1 MNTAAIEH
9 LPRVEA
15 GLRYLEPTSEKP
27 RSLEFDPPPGVL
39 RTTAVYREHTV
50 AIRNVRPVASTLSLE
65 HEGFQL
71 LTAPTSVRDFNDE
84 EAIRTRHYAEA
95 MELLEE
101 LTGASRVVVFDHTIR
116 RRIPGAADR
125 AAGIPRQPVPRVHN
139 DYTVKS
145 GPQRVRELLGD
156 EADTLLQKRFS
167 VINVWRP
174 IRGPVQD
181 SPLAV
186 SDARSVADQ
195 DLVATDLIYPD
206 RTGEIYY
213 VKFNPEHKWF
223 YAPAMRDDEVIL
235 IKCYDSADDGRARFV
250 PHSAF
255 VDPTS
260 PAGAPPR
267 ESIELRTL
275 VFYG

>member
-1 MNTAAIEH
+1 MNIEALEA
-9 LPRVEA
+9 LPRLAA
-15 GLRYLEPTSEKP
+15 GLRYLEPTTGKP
-27 RSLEFDPPPGVL
+27 RSLEYDPPAGVP

-50 AIRNVRPVASTLSLE
+50 EIRNVRPVASMLSLE
-65 HEGFQL
+65 REGFRL
-71 LTAPTSVRDFNDE
+71 LTAPTTVRNFDDE
-84 EAIRTRHYAEA
+84 QAIRTRYYAETIL
-95 MELLEE
+95 LLEQ

-116 RRIPGAADR
+116 RHVPGATDR
-125 AAGIPRQPVPRVHN
+125 STGIPRQPVPRVHN

-145 GPQRVRELLGD
+145 GPQRVRDLLGD
-156 EADTLLQKRFS
+156 EADSLLQKRFS

-174 IRGPVQD
+174 IRGPIQD

-186 SDARSVADQ
+186 SDARSIHDN

-213 VKFNPEHKWF
+213 VKFNPRHRWF
-223 YAPAMRDDEVIL
+223 YAPAMRDDEIIL
-235 IKCYDSADDGRARFV
+235 IKCYDSAEDGRARFV

-255 VDPTS
+255 VDPTT
-260 PAGAPPR
+260 PAGAAPR

-275 VFYG
+275 VFY

>member
-9 LPRVEA
+9 LPRVAA
-15 GLRYLEPTSEKP
+15 GLRYLEPAAGKP
-27 RSLEFDPPPGVL
+27 RTLEFDPPPGVPQ
-39 RTTAVYREHTV
+39 TTAVYREHTV
-50 AIRNVRPVASTLSLE
+50 QIRDVRPVAATLSLE

-71 LTAPTSVRDFNDE
+71 LTAPTSVKNFDDE
-84 EAIRTRHYAEA
+84 ATIRTRYYAETIS
-95 MELLEE
+95 LLEE

-116 RRIPGAADR
+116 RRVPGATDR
-125 AAGIPRQPVPRVHN
+125 STGIPRQPVPRVHN
-139 DYTVKS
+139 DYTEKS
-145 GPQRVRELLGD
+145 GPQRVRDLLGD
-156 EADTLLQKRFS
+156 EADELLQKRFA

-186 SDARSVADQ
+186 SDARSVADG

-223 YAPAMRDDEVIL
+223 YAPAMRDDEVLL
-235 IKCYDSADDGRARFV
+235 IKCYDSIADGRARFV

-255 VDPTS
+255 VDPTT
-260 PAGAPPR
+260 PQGASPR

-275 VFYG
+275 LFFG